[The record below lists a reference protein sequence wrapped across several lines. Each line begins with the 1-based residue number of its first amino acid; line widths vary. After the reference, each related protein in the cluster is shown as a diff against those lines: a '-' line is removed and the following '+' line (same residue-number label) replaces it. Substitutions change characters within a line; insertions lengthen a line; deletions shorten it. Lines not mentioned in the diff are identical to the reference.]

1 MKAVMLAA
9 GVGRRL
15 YGDEN
20 DNLPKALLEFDGHT
34 LFERHVPRS
43 WPRRATVSSAMPAA
57 TNSRRTD
64 QVPYFDVISH

>member
-20 DNLPKALLEFDGHT
+20 DNLPKALLEFDGKT
-34 LFERHVPRS
+34 LLERHVRILLDNGVDELVLVVGHRKEDLLAQAMKPPR
-43 WPRRATVSSAMPAA
+43 T
-57 TNSRRTD
+57 
-64 QVPYFDVISH
+64 